1 MTRRAGSTSSPQHD
15 PEAHAAVQLTIVAGY
30 YTDPDGAHQD
40 RLSGPG
46 EPAGERARLPGVPRG
61 GPPRRGRPTGSDLAG
76 SERSHRAG
84 TDVPSLE
91 DVAALAKV
99 STATVSRVLS
109 DSSHPVAAPTRER
122 VLAAAGAL
130 DFEPNMLARGLAR
143 SRTQTVAVLVHDM
156 MDEYFSEIARGIED
170 EAYANGYVTLIC
182 NTDRDPA
189 KELHYLR
196 KLRAMQ
202 MDAIV
207 FAAGGLRDERHRAEV
222 DRQLVRIEAAGGV
235 VVRLAPH
242 DGGMADVG
250 FSNTVGLRLAVDHLV
265 ELGHRSIG
273 FLAGPA
279 QLTTSAERL
288 AAMRRGLKRHGIVL
302 HDAAVV
308 DGGFSREGGEAAAV
322 AFVERGCPATAV
334 VGANDQAAIGF
345 VRGLRA
351 LGSWCRPTS
360 RWSGSTTSRRAATS
374 NRR

>member
-1 MTRRAGSTSSPQHD
+1 VRNG
-15 PEAHAAVQLTIVAGY
+15 
-30 YTDPDGAHQD
+30 
-40 RLSGPG
+40 
-46 EPAGERARLPGVPRG
+46 
-61 GPPRRGRPTGSDLAG
+61 
-76 SERSHRAG
+76 AG
-84 TDVPSLE
+84 TDVSSLE

-109 DSSHPVAAPTRER
+109 DSSHPVAAGTRER

-143 SRTQTVAVLVHDM
+143 NRTQTVAVLVHDM

-202 MDAIV
+202 VDVIV
-207 FAAGGLRDERHRAEV
+207 FAAGGLRDKQHRAEV
-222 DRQLVRIEAAGGV
+222 DRQLVRVEATGGV

-242 DGGMADVG
+242 DGGLADVG
-250 FSNTVGLRLAVDHLV
+250 FSNTVGLRLAVDHLI

-279 QLTTSAERL
+279 HLTTSADRL
-288 AAMRRGLKRHGIVL
+288 AAMRRGLKGHGTVL
-302 HDAAVV
+302 QDAAVV
-308 DGGFSREGGEAAAV
+308 DAGFSREGGEAAAV

-351 LGSWCRPTS
+351 LGLVVPTDVSVVGFDDITPCRYVEPPLTTVHVPLHDLGVRGLRVALELLAGRPRPRPVS
-360 RWSGSTTSRRAATS
+360 LPVELTVRASTGPPRPGATVGI
-374 NRR
+374 RGAG